1 MNKEKND
8 YYRLLLLQAKAGDNQ
23 SLDKLLNEF
32 KPMVTRVAR
41 SYFLNDRDQADLVQE
56 GMIGLYKAFLN
67 YDILSDTSFY
77 SYAYTCVYRQ
87 IISAVRSSLNQ
98 KNAPLST
105 YLSLEAQNEM
115 LDDDDNEVELEFPS
129 QELTPEQVYDLRERK
144 KELYEKIKKE
154 LSEFELKVLKLYLQG
169 KSYKDIANQLDKN
182 EKSIDNAIVRIKNK
196 LKFLEK

>member
-115 LDDDDNEVELEFPS
+115 LNDDDNEVELEFPS

-182 EKSIDNAIVRIKNK
+182 EKSIDNAIVRIKSK

>member
-1 MNKEKND
+1 MNKERND
-8 YYRLLLLQAKAGDNQ
+8 YYRLLLLQAKAGDNK
-23 SLDKLLNEF
+23 SLDKLFDEF

-67 YDILSDTSFY
+67 YDMTSETSFY

-98 KNAPLST
+98 KNAPLSA
-105 YLSLEAQNEM
+105 YLSLETQNEI
-115 LDDDDNEVELEFPS
+115 LDDDDEEVELDFPS
-129 QELTPEQVYDLRERK
+129 QDLTPEQVYDLHERE
-144 KELYEKIKKE
+144 KELYQEIKQH
-154 LSEFELKVLKLYLQG
+154 LSEFELKVLRLYLKG

-182 EKSIDNAIVRIKNK
+182 EKSIDNAIVRIKGK

>member
-182 EKSIDNAIVRIKNK
+182 EKSIDNAIVRIKSK

>member
-154 LSEFELKVLKLYLQG
+154 LSEFEMRVLKLYLQG

-182 EKSIDNAIVRIKNK
+182 EKSIDNAIVRIKSK